1 MRITI
6 FRRLLSMGVL
16 YILSITILVCIG
28 MFFFT
33 RNAVLETI
41 GHEARTVAAFS
52 TNVANDAEA
61 WKSIQQH
68 NDRHLRLT
76 IIDPSG
82 AVLYESERSAAGM
95 DNHKD
100 RPEIKAAFET
110 GESHGERMSA
120 TMGVST
126 FYYAVKAPNGY
137 VIRVAT
143 EASSLQTYLYGGFLV
158 AFLLTVIYI
167 ISLYYVARRMSED
180 IVKPIEAAFRGW
192 THKRGTRVLKHLSQS
207 YVELEP
213 LVETLQKQQTELN
226 DYISSET
233 KRRQEFSANIAHE
246 LKTPLTT
253 ISGYAELLK
262 AGYVNSVEE
271 SLSLGEKIYNASQRM
286 LGTIE
291 SILHLSEIE
300 ADMWGDLLTAVDAKS
315 VWQQAWKIVETKD
328 QVKQNQVTFAI
339 AGDIPQVEGHPSLL
353 LEMAV
358 NLLDNA
364 VKYSKP
370 GDANAINLTLS
381 QDGGMAKMVL
391 TDVGI
396 GIPADKVNRIF
407 ERFYRVD
414 PSRNNAKV
422 SGTGVGL
429 ALVKHIVDVHKGTI
443 EVASEEG
450 HGTTFT
456 VEIPFK

>member
-1 MRITI
+1 
-6 FRRLLSMGVL
+6 
-16 YILSITILVCIG
+16 
-28 MFFFT
+28 
-33 RNAVLETI
+33 
-41 GHEARTVAAFS
+41 
-52 TNVANDAEA
+52 
-61 WKSIQQH
+61 
-68 NDRHLRLT
+68 
-76 IIDPSG
+76 
-82 AVLYESERSAAGM
+82 
-95 DNHKD
+95 
-100 RPEIKAAFET
+100 
-110 GESHGERMSA
+110 
-120 TMGVST
+120 
-126 FYYAVKAPNGY
+126 
-137 VIRVAT
+137 
-143 EASSLQTYLYGGFLV
+143 
-158 AFLLTVIYI
+158 
-167 ISLYYVARRMSED
+167 
-180 IVKPIEAAFRGW
+180 
-192 THKRGTRVLKHLSQS
+192 
-207 YVELEP
+207 
-213 LVETLQKQQTELN
+213 
-226 DYISSET
+226 
-233 KRRQEFSANIAHE
+233 
-246 LKTPLTT
+246 
-253 ISGYAELLK
+253 
-262 AGYVNSVEE
+262 
-271 SLSLGEKIYNASQRM
+271 M